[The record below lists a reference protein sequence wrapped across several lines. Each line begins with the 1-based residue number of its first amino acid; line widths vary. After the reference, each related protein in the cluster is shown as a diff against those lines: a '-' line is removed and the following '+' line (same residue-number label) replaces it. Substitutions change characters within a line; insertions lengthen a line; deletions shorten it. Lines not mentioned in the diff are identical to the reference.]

1 MGVLPP
7 AADFWR
13 DDRFFGSQ
21 FLNGCNPDSL
31 IKCTELPPHFPVT
44 QQLIGNLL
52 DSADTLE
59 NALTVSFA
67 MRGDSSSFH
76 VKFNCCQSEY

>member
-1 MGVLPP
+1 MGDLPP

-21 FLNGCNPDSL
+21 FMNGCNPDSL
-31 IKCTELPPHFPVT
+31 MKCTQLPPHFPVT

-52 DSADTLE
+52 DKGDTLE
-59 NALTVSFA
+59 KALAVSFA
-67 MRGDSSSFH
+67 MCGKTRSFH
-76 VKFNCCQSEY
+76 GKFNCCLSEY